1 MKNFVNLVI
10 KLAFTYLVLFIM
22 IPMLGKG
29 TWTQTLVLG
38 AILVVI
44 SYIIGD
50 MWVLPK
56 LGNFVASLIDLG
68 IAVLVIWFMMRG
80 LPQFVLTTGAVWT
93 ISVVLAIGEWF
104 FHRYLL
110 ATKAPNK

>member
-10 KLAFTYLVLFIM
+10 KFAFTYLVLFIM
-22 IPMLGKG
+22 VPMLGKG

-38 AILVVI
+38 AILVLL

-56 LGNFVASLIDLG
+56 LGNFVAALIDLG
-68 IAVLVIWFMMRG
+68 IAVLVIWLMMRG
-80 LPQFVLTTGAVWT
+80 LPQFVLTTGAVWS
-93 ISVVLAIGEWF
+93 IAIVLAIVEWL

-110 ATKAPNK
+110 ASKAPNK